1 MDAESE
7 QAGKLRSES
16 EHEMSGETPEPA
28 PVAVRVG
35 WRVVRSIGPALIVA
49 SVVLGPGSILAASR
63 LGADHGHALN
73 WLLAAS
79 SLLMMGM
86 VMLGARLG
94 IALPRTPCA
103 ELAARLG
110 RPVAAGIGLIVF
122 LIVTCFQV
130 GNNTAVLAVLRVP
143 TAAGSDG
150 ASGLGRTIAGL
161 LALNGLAVASL
172 FGFRNL
178 YALVERLLSLLVLLM
193 IVGFAGNLLLARPDL
208 IAALKG
214 LLPQWP
220 EALRSG
226 FLPLRDGATVRDP
239 LGAAPA
245 LVATTMSVAGAF
257 YYAYLVK
264 EKDWNRERLR
274 EGMVD
279 TLTGIAVL
287 GGVTGMILMTA
298 ATVFHGQSDA
308 TPLRTTTDLA
318 RQLEPMFG
326 PFASTLFN
334 VGLFA
339 AAFSSFLVNALI
351 GGSVMADALGLE
363 AQMGS
368 RPVRWLT
375 VLGLGSSMALAV
387 GFTAAGASS
396 VGIILLAQALTVLGL
411 PALALA
417 MIYLATRP
425 EVQRAGLVPR
435 WLLGIAVAC
444 AGVSIILALRKA
456 WELCLRLAG

>member
-1 MDAESE
+1 M
-7 QAGKLRSES
+7 
-16 EHEMSGETPEPA
+16 
-28 PVAVRVG
+28 
-35 WRVVRSIGPALIVA
+35 VRSIGPALIVA

-63 LGADHGHALN
+63 LGADHGHQLN

-94 IALPRTPCA
+94 IALPQTPCA

-110 RPVAAGIGLIVF
+110 RPVALGIGLVVF

-130 GNNTAVLAVLRVP
+130 GNNTAVLAVLRLPGV
-143 TAAGSDG
+143 GDG
-150 ASGLGRTIAGL
+150 DDANGLGWTIAGL
-161 LALNGLAVASL
+161 LALNGLTVASL

-178 YALVERLLSLLVLLM
+178 YRLVERLLSWLVLVM
-193 IVGFAGNLLLARPDL
+193 IVGFAGNLLLAGPDL
-208 IAALKG
+208 WAAVKG
-214 LLPQWP
+214 LIPQLP

-226 FLPLRDGATVRDP
+226 FLPWRDGDVVRDP

-257 YYAYLVK
+257 YYAYLVR
-264 EKDWNRERLR
+264 EKGWDVARLR

-279 TLTGIAVL
+279 TLVGIAVL
-287 GGVTGMILMTA
+287 GGVTGMILMTS
-298 ATVFHGQSDA
+298 ATVFHGQPDA
-308 TPLRTTTDLA
+308 APLRTTTDLA

-326 PFASTLFN
+326 PFASMLFN

-351 GGSVMADALGLE
+351 GGSVLADALGLDSR
-363 AQMGS
+363 MGS
-368 RPVRWLT
+368 RPVRQLT
-375 VLGLGSSMALAV
+375 VLVLGVSLSLALGLTWS
-387 GFTAAGASS
+387 GASS
-396 VGIILLAQALTVLGL
+396 VSVILLAQALTVLGL

-417 MIYLATRP
+417 MIYLATRAD
-425 EVQRAGLVPR
+425 VRRTGLVPG
-435 WLLGIAVAC
+435 WLLGAALVCALVAL
-444 AGVSIILALRKA
+444 ILALRKA
-456 WELCLRLAG
+456 WELWLRLG